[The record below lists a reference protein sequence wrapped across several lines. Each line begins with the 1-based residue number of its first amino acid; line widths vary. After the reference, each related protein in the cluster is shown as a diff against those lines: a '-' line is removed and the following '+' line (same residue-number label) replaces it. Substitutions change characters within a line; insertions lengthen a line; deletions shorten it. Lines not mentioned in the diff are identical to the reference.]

1 MSKPFRHVKFNE
13 YCRNGNKENLV
24 IMKELLKRLE
34 NMTPEEY
41 ENFQPEGLAVARAI
55 SSNDYVQDNS
65 FEMNFCPMCG
75 RKLENV

>member
-1 MSKPFRHVKFNE
+1 
-13 YCRNGNKENLV
+13 
-24 IMKELLKRLE
+24 MKELLKRLE

-65 FEMNFCPMCG
+65 FEMNFSMCG
-75 RKLENV
+75 RKLEDV

>member
-1 MSKPFRHVKFNE
+1 
-13 YCRNGNKENLV
+13 
-24 IMKELLKRLE
+24 MKELLKRLE

-65 FEMNFCPMCG
+65 FEINFCPMCG
-75 RKLENV
+75 RKLGGRMTELMKRYEAEVVV